1 MKFFEAVPDE
11 LFSPLASPN
20 RALYADA
27 LDVLYTAYREKL
39 KLPEDMLYSML
50 RSRLEQQLAAV
61 NADTNVI
68 VEKKI
73 IIRITDSTS
82 GGGSFGGGG
91 GGGGGGFSAP
101 SYAVSVDDVKHGTV
115 TVSPKSASKG
125 DTVTI
130 TATPDKGYTL
140 ESLTVLDKDGK
151 ALELTDKGGGK
162 YTFVMPAG
170 KVTVKAVFMD
180 DNTMLNFFTD
190 VHAEDYYY
198 DAVLWAAQKGITG
211 GMSDTLF
218 APNAAC
224 TRAQIVTF
232 LWRAAGSP
240 EPKALSSFADVPADV
255 YYAKA
260 VAWAVENGITEGT
273 SDTTFAPGTI
283 CTRAQ
288 GAALLYRAAGSPV
301 VSGSA
306 AFTDVPADA
315 YYADAAAKAA
325 EAVRAAVKLG
335 YRLIDTAQ
343 VWAARRT

>member
-1 MKFFEAVPDE
+1 MT
-11 LFSPLASPN
+11 LIC
-20 RALYADA
+20 
-27 LDVLYTAYREKL
+27 
-39 KLPEDMLYSML
+39 
-50 RSRLEQQLAAV
+50 AAV
-61 NADTNVI
+61 NADTSVI
-68 VEKKI
+68 AEKKI
-73 IIRITDSTS
+73 SIRITDSTS
-82 GGGSFGGGG
+82 GGGSSGGGG

-101 SYAVSVDDVKHGTV
+101 SYSVSVDDVKHGTV
-115 TVSPKSASKG
+115 TVSPESASKG

-162 YTFVMPAG
+162 YTFIMSAG

-240 EPKALSSFADVPADV
+240 EPKALSSFADVPADA

-288 GAALLYRAAGSPV
+288 GAALLYRAAGSPA

-306 AFTDVPADA
+306 AFTDIPADA
-315 YYADAAAKAA
+315 YYADAAAWA
-325 EAVRAAVKLG
+325 EQKGITGGIGNGLFGPHNNCTRAQIVTFL
-335 YRLIDTAQ
+335 YRMYGSK
-343 VWAARRT
+343 

>member
-1 MKFFEAVPDE
+1 M
-11 LFSPLASPN
+11 
-20 RALYADA
+20 
-27 LDVLYTAYREKL
+27 
-39 KLPEDMLYSML
+39 
-50 RSRLEQQLAAV
+50 
-61 NADTNVI
+61 
-68 VEKKI
+68 
-73 IIRITDSTS
+73 
-82 GGGSFGGGG
+82 
-91 GGGGGGFSAP
+91 
-101 SYAVSVDDVKHGTV
+101 
-115 TVSPKSASKG
+115 
-125 DTVTI
+125 TI

-151 ALELTDKGGGK
+151 ALELTDKGSGK
-162 YTFVMPAG
+162 YTFTMPAG
-170 KVTVKAVFMD
+170 KITVKAVFMD

-240 EPKALSSFADVPADV
+240 EPKQLSTFGDVPADAC
-255 YYAKA
+255 YAKA

-288 GAALLYRAAGSPV
+288 GVTFLSRAAKANTA
-301 VSGSA
+301 SGNSNFA
-306 AFTDVPADA
+306 DVDANA
-315 YYADAAAKAA
+315 YYAS
-325 EAVRAAVKLG
+325 AVKWAVDNGITNGISSSLFG
-335 YRLIDTAQ
+335 PDSSCTRAQIVTFLYRMYGSK
-343 VWAARRT
+343 

>member
-1 MKFFEAVPDE
+1 M
-11 LFSPLASPN
+11 
-20 RALYADA
+20 
-27 LDVLYTAYREKL
+27 
-39 KLPEDMLYSML
+39 
-50 RSRLEQQLAAV
+50 
-61 NADTNVI
+61 
-68 VEKKI
+68 
-73 IIRITDSTS
+73 
-82 GGGSFGGGG
+82 
-91 GGGGGGFSAP
+91 
-101 SYAVSVDDVKHGTV
+101 TV
-115 TVSPKSASKG
+115 TVP
-125 DTVTI
+125 
-130 TATPDKGYTL
+130 PDKGYVL

-224 TRAQIVTF
+224 PRAQIVTF

-240 EPKALSSFADVPADV
+240 EPKSTNHPFADVPSGS
-255 YYAKA
+255 YYEKA
-260 VAWAVENGITEGT
+260 VLWAVENGITEGT
-273 SDTTFAPGTI
+273 SYTTFAPGII

-288 GAALLYRAAGSPV
+288 GAALLYRAAGSPA

-315 YYADAAAKAA
+315 YYADAAAWA
-325 EAVRAAVKLG
+325 EQKGITGGIGNSLFGPHNNCTRAQIVTFL
-335 YRLIDTAQ
+335 YRMYGSK
-343 VWAARRT
+343 

>member
-1 MKFFEAVPDE
+1 MIRT
-11 LFSPLASPN
+11 PLSAEILSFGD
-20 RALYADA
+20 RDGTMTLIC
-27 LDVLYTAYREKL
+27 
-39 KLPEDMLYSML
+39 
-50 RSRLEQQLAAV
+50 AAV

-82 GGGSFGGGG
+82 GGGS
-91 GGGGGGFSAP
+91 SA
-101 SYAVSVDDVKHGTV
+101 AVVATAANIPDTKIPTGIYEHGTV

-240 EPKALSSFADVPADV
+240 EPKQLSTFGDVPADA

-260 VAWAVENGITEGT
+260 VAWAVENGITDGT

-283 CTRAQ
+283 CTRAHGVTFLSRPGDGPV
-288 GAALLYRAAGSPV
+288 GAS
-301 VSGSA
+301 
-306 AFTDVPADA
+306 AFTDSGQ
-315 YYADAAAKAA
+315 AAPTTPM
-325 EAVRAAVKLG
+325 RSSG
-335 YRLIDTAQ
+335 
-343 VWAARRT
+343 AARQGITKRASAARCLVG

>member
-1 MKFFEAVPDE
+1 MANGDYGYFGKGDTGYAQYMTAF
-11 LFSPLASPN
+11 N
-20 RALYADA
+20 R
-27 LDVLYTAYREKL
+27 
-39 KLPEDMLYSML
+39 
-50 RSRLEQQLAAV
+50 
-61 NADTNVI
+61 NF
-68 VEKKI
+68 
-73 IIRITDSTS
+73 
-82 GGGSFGGGG
+82 GGSSGGG

-101 SYAVSVDDVKHGTV
+101 SYSVSVDDVKHGTV

-125 DTVTI
+125 NTVTI
-130 TATPDKGYTL
+130 TVTPDKGNVL

-180 DNTMLNFFTD
+180 DNTKLNFFTD

-240 EPKALSSFADVPADV
+240 EPKALSSFADVPADA

-260 VAWAVENGITEGT
+260 VAWAVENGITNGT
-273 SDTTFAPGTI
+273 TDTTFGPDET
-283 CTRAQ
+283 
-288 GAALLYRAAGSPV
+288 
-301 VSGSA
+301 
-306 AFTDVPADA
+306 
-315 YYADAAAKAA
+315 
-325 EAVRAAVKLG
+325 
-335 YRLIDTAQ
+335 
-343 VWAARRT
+343 